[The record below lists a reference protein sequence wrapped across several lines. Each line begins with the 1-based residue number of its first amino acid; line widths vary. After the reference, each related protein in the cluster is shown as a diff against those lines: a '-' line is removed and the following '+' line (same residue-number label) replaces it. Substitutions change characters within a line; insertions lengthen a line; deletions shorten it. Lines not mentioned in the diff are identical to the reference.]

1 MYKEEEFLM
10 LSGLQHYAYCPRQWG
25 LIHIEQQWKE
35 NERTADGRIFHK
47 VAHDAQRIEK
57 RGDIRITRGLYVSSE
72 VLGAAGICD
81 VVEFH
86 KSDEGISLYNYDG
99 IWQPYPVEYK
109 KGRPKEFDAD
119 ELQLC
124 GQAMCLEE
132 MLLCTI
138 PKGSLFYGETR
149 RRKEVEFTEGL
160 RGRVKKMILEMHDY
174 GKRGYTPK
182 VKWKTSCNACSLKEI
197 CVPRLGKIKSVED
210 YIEESMKDG

>member
-57 RGDIRITRGLYVSSE
+57 RGDILITRGLYVSSE

-132 MLLCTI
+132 MLLFTI
-138 PKGSLFYGETR
+138 PKGNRFYGETR
-149 RRKEVEFTEGL
+149 RRKEVEFTEEL